1 MTKPC
6 ITCHHKAD
14 SHQRGLIILESGS
27 KLRPYSGKCKEKG
40 CSCLAY
46 LKIDGLVITKTEVKQ
61 IFKLKRIF
69 AETKKRDR
77 KIMIYHKMKD
87 WWNDICKKYDL
98 DIKRIVSIKKDGRI
112 ILKSKKILTIEI
124 NSNFSNLATHEQKIK
139 LQNKKRNDNSV

>member
-46 LKIDGLVITKTEVKQ
+46 LKINGLVITKTEVKQ
-61 IFKLKRIF
+61 IFHLKKRF
-69 AETKKRDR
+69 AEAKSRDR
-77 KIMIYHKMKD
+77 KRMIYGQMKD
-87 WWNDICKKYDL
+87 WWNDICIKYDL
-98 DIKRIVSIKKDGRI
+98 DIKRILSIKKDGRI
-112 ILKSKKILTIEI
+112 ILKSKKLLTIEI
-124 NSNFSNLATHEQKIK
+124 NNNFSNLATHEQKLNVQRQK
-139 LQNKKRNDNSV
+139 GRD